1 MTPGAAAL
9 GPLDYICIDIYI
21 FKNKT
26 DVRASEK
33 VSLSAVWLYNVY
45 THIYQG
51 DIISLLK
58 NKSESTT
65 TTRFLK
71 SLSIECK
78 RLRECHAHS
87 FFLTKFQ
94 EKQIKKER

>member
-65 TTRFLK
+65 TTTRFLK

-87 FFLTKFQ
+87 FHLNKVPRKTN
-94 EKQIKKER
+94 